1 MPRALGARRF
11 FLSLLLAAAGLL
23 TFAAGAPADALTPE
37 SGGSPNADDIDTLY
51 TIVLIIAA
59 IVLLGVEGTLLLFI
73 IRYRARKG
81 RVAAQIHGN
90 TKLEIGWTLGAAA
103 IVVALAVITFVM
115 FPSINDPE
123 ASDTA
128 SAGSLAGAQLASVDR
143 PKVPGGRQLEIGV
156 NGQQYIWRYEYPGG
170 AYSYEEMIAP
180 AGVTVVLRIVAQ
192 DVAHS
197 WWIPKLG
204 GKADALP
211 GYTNYTWFKAPKAGV
226 VYTGQCAELCGRNH
240 ANMVA
245 RVRIVTPEEYRLY
258 TRGKKGQ
265 IDTANRDAA
274 RARRALTP
282 RGQGQEE

>member
-1 MPRALGARRF
+1 
-11 FLSLLLAAAGLL
+11 
-23 TFAAGAPADALTPE
+23 
-37 SGGSPNADDIDTLY
+37 
-51 TIVLIIAA
+51 
-59 IVLLGVEGTLLLFI
+59 
-73 IRYRARKG
+73 
-81 RVAAQIHGN
+81 
-90 TKLEIGWTLGAAA
+90 
-103 IVVALAVITFVM
+103 
-115 FPSINDPE
+115 
-123 ASDTA
+123 
-128 SAGSLAGAQLASVDR
+128 
-143 PKVPGGRQLEIGV
+143 
-156 NGQQYIWRYEYPGG
+156 
-170 AYSYEEMIAP
+170 MIAP
-180 AGVTVVLRIVAQ
+180 AGVTVVLKIVAQ